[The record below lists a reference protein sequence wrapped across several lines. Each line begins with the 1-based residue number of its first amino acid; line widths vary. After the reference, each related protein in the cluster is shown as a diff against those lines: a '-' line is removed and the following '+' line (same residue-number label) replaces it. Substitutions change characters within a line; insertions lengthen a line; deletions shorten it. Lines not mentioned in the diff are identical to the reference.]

1 MTLRL
6 STKLRNMML
15 GGVPAIGGAT
25 IAGTGIAA
33 VTGTP
38 DSFTDTDSGFVTAGF
53 AVGDT
58 ICVSG
63 FLAAANNGIFTI
75 SSVADGKIE
84 ITETTVTGE
93 AAGPNVKIQVIKG
106 GSLKD
111 VFKDGVLKIYSGSQP
126 ATADAAITG
135 SLLCTITVSSGAW
148 VAGSPTYGLEFG
160 TAASGAIS
168 KASGDV
174 WSGTNVATGTAGYFR
189 LYANATDDGSLDTS
203 TYARIDGAIATSG
216 SQLNLSSTSL
226 VAAATLT
233 IDTFTITFPAA

>member
-38 DSFTDTDSGFVTAGF
+38 DNFTVASGITAAGF

-93 AAGPNVKIQVIKG
+93 SAGPNVKIQVIKG

-135 SLLCTITVSSGAW
+135 SLLCTISVSSGAW
-148 VAGSPTYGLEFG
+148 AAGSPAYGLEFG

-168 KASGDV
+168 KASGEV
-174 WSGTNVATGTAGYFR
+174 WSGTNAATGTAGYFR
-189 LYANATDDGSLDTS
+189 LYANATDAGALDTNV
-203 TYARIDGAIATSG
+203 YARIDGAIATSG

>member
-15 GGVPAIGGAT
+15 GGVPAIDGAT
-25 IAGTGIAA
+25 IAGTTLAA
-33 VTGTP
+33 ASGSP
-38 DSFTDTDSGFVTAGF
+38 DTFTDSGNGFVTAGF
-53 AVGDT
+53 QVGDT

-63 FLAAANNGIFTI
+63 FLAAANNGIFTVTIVAAGTLSI
-75 SSVADGKIE
+75 S
-84 ITETTVTGE
+84 ETSVTGE
-93 AAGPNVKIQVIKG
+93 VAGPNVKIQVIKG

-148 VAGSPTYGLEFG
+148 AAGSPQYGLEFG
-160 TAASGAIS
+160 TASSGAIS

-174 WSGTNVATGTAGYFR
+174 WSGTNAATGTAGYFR
-189 LYANATDDGSLDTS
+189 LYANATDAGAVDTS
-203 TYARIDGAIATSG
+203 TYPRIDGAIATSG

-226 VAAATLT
+226 VSGATLT